1 MNSTVKRFIHART
14 SEEMDGA
21 IHEIAFLKICSKAPT
36 PGMDGGGWYVWP
48 ISLYPSE
55 LQNFTSLIIIYF

>member
-21 IHEIAFLKICSKAPT
+21 IHEIAFLKIRTKALT
-36 PGMDGGGWYVWP
+36 SLDGGGWYLWT

-55 LQNFTSLIIIYF
+55 IKNFTSH